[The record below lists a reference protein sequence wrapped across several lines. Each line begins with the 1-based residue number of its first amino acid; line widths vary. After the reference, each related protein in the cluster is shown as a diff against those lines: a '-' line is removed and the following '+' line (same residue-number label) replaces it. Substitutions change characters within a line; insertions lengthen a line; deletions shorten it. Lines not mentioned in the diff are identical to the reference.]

1 MFFRSITLAVCLLCS
16 NLAAEFKF
24 EEYVASNAENFV
36 KDLSEEFPPSKESE
50 YEKAKKDLA
59 ANFKVKKWAKGL
71 NAAKLILTYP
81 TKDPET
87 LIDVAIFCYNAYKN
101 IKRANYEYSSVVQ
114 YAAFFAYQNARSNL
128 QKAQALLLYSKHSY
142 NKGALEEAN
151 ELYSLKKLREKDHR
165 FKDIHE
171 FKYLEHSLEESPQG
185 AILHLHFSHNLD
197 ITEPENYVEI
207 SPSVD
212 GFVHAEGRTISIS
225 GFQSGMEY
233 KVKLRPGIKSVF
245 DEKIDSKNEVSFFV
259 NDLKPIISFPGNT
272 YIYPKQEKIL
282 IPVRAINIDSAKVAL
297 YRIPDRNIVNNLNS
311 LMKNSYHRHVAEEL
325 FSTKIDFNGK
335 ATPNQTIT
343 KNLDVTKSIP
353 ELKPGIYVLQI
364 TQEGALQYQGTENNQ
379 WFIVTDIGLTTFK
392 SDQTL
397 VVQTRAFSSAKPL
410 KNIQLEL
417 VSADNDILGTATTD
431 SNGFAE
437 FPKELL
443 NGKAGK
449 RPVAIFAKNEQLGF
463 SFLSLKSA
471 GFDFSDRGAKGR
483 KVQNNY
489 DAMIF
494 CERGI
499 YRPDEKVNV
508 AAILRNAQGKEVSAT
523 PLTFIVKTPKGTEIK
538 RETIDGD
545 DLGSYHTEYHL
556 PADCPMGMWSIEIFV
571 DPTKSRINSTEFR
584 VDDFSP
590 NKIDLS
596 LTPLKQT
603 VKPGETQKC
612 TLRAHYLYG
621 APVNDRKAILEAKIA
636 PNPTP
641 FSKWKNFSFGL
652 EDDKFISQ
660 VVNGT
665 TAVITDGK
673 TELTVDL
680 PTDLSCSQALKID
693 LSARLAD
700 APSSQQVVT
709 TVNMLTQP
717 YIVGIFEKETG
728 NSKNLQIEIIA
739 VDCDG
744 NLLSVDD
751 LEYTFFKSEAHYQW
765 YKDRGSWSYQKVFQD
780 KPLDKGKF
788 DTKDNSPTVLSFENK
803 DGAHHAIE
811 IRQKDGTKIAKC
823 HLGKQYSTS
832 KDQPDNLLITPE
844 TKVVKLGESAVL
856 RVNAPFEGEATIIAG
871 LNSVQTKDTVHL
883 KKGGNIVKVPT
894 HESWGS
900 GAYVLISL
908 VRPLDKKIT
917 EIQPKRL
924 VGLHWIQIDHKD
936 KVLDVKLD
944 LPEHIKSQ
952 SQLKIPVEIKN
963 LSNQKTRL
971 IVAIV
976 DEGVI
981 GLTNFTA
988 PDPIKYFF
996 GQRELGLEMRNV
1008 YGYIIDS
1015 VDADVIDI
1023 RSGGDGLM
1031 LRRGAFVPRINDKV
1045 LSFFDGDVHLNSE
1058 GKAEVH
1064 MDVPVFF
1071 GKLKVYAVAI
1081 SKNKMGSQSG
1091 TIIVKDNLIVDPN
1104 LPTFLTVGDENH
1116 FNIRLENTSDKTI
1129 EFEMNI
1135 SFDEALQASTH
1146 KQTIK
1151 LDPKEQKVLRLK
1163 ANAEKVGEGTVSI
1176 QANGDQINYEHS
1188 TKVEVRPVYQPVLS
1202 TSMHEIKPNKN
1213 LNLSKEE
1220 ILNGLNATNAEG
1232 DLFITNQGPWN
1243 FGKIQKWLLN
1253 YPFGCT
1259 QQIISKGFAAI
1270 FALKQCK
1277 DNAFEAN
1284 RLEYQRIC
1292 YEIIELLNERQS
1304 YNGSWGMWPRESS
1317 DFEIT
1322 SYAIE
1327 MLLYGQ
1333 DCGLTVPKTMIE
1345 KALQFAKNQINSIDW
1360 QIKDGRKKA
1369 DCIAGFVKLC
1379 SQTKKID
1386 TATTR
1391 YCFDEYFEK
1400 CDTPVGKA
1408 LFTAAVAS
1416 IQDLGR
1422 VKRGI
1427 KSLES
1432 AISKGITLDDA
1443 ASIVAHLTSF
1453 KEIDSIEEMLQTLN
1467 KILQNGMNG
1476 NITKLNTQTL
1486 AMILKSNFE
1495 YVGPNSK
1502 ELKISVNEKS
1512 YNANSHLN
1520 LAIKP
1525 LDDLAV
1531 QNQGDDSIWL
1541 FINAYGIPKEPE
1553 PTTEKG
1559 IKCTRTFHKTD
1570 GTKIDPHN
1578 MTIGERVVVV
1588 IEGKISA
1595 QENEGFMMLSE
1606 WLPAGFTHTN
1616 TTSNYEWLKGTTDNA
1631 TVQKR
1636 HDRYIASW
1644 KQPAKS
1650 EEFKIVYEII
1660 ATHTGKFQHPGLH
1673 VENMINPSHYASYAP
1688 TTTVVQDSN
1697 SDSNEDEKKDKSD

>member
-1 MFFRSITLAVCLLCS
+1 MFFRSIALAVCLLCS
-16 NLAAEFKF
+16 TLKAEFKF
-24 EEYVASNAENFV
+24 EEYIENSA
-36 KDLSEEFPPSKESE
+36 KDFISDLCAEFPPAKEKE
-50 YEKAKKDLA
+50 YEEAKKQLEKNFKAKKWA
-59 ANFKVKKWAKGL
+59 AGL
-71 NAAKLILTYP
+71 NAARTILTHHE
-81 TKDPET
+81 KHPEA
-87 LIDVAIFCYNAYKN
+87 LISVAIFCYHANKQ
-101 IKRANYEYSSVVQ
+101 IKRANYEYSRTCQ
-114 YAAFFAYQNARSNL
+114 YAAYFAYQSAKTNL
-128 QKAQALLLYSKHSY
+128 QKAQALLLYCTDNY
-142 NKGALEEAN
+142 APNGLEEAN
-151 ELYSLKKLREKDHR
+151 KLYSIKKLREEDSR
-165 FKDIHE
+165 FKDIYK
-171 FKYLEHSLEESPQG
+171 FKYENHNLEESPQG
-185 AILHLHFSHNLD
+185 AILNLNFSQNLE
-197 ITEPENYVEI
+197 ITEPENYLEI
-207 SPSVD
+207 SPNVD
-212 GFVHAEGRTISIS
+212 GFTQVEGKSISIS
-225 GFQSGMEY
+225 GFQSGTEY
-233 KVKLRPGIKSVF
+233 KVKIRPGIQSAF
-245 DEKIDSKNEVSFFV
+245 DEKIDSENEVSFFV
-259 NDLKPIISFPGNT
+259 NDLKPIIRFSNT

-282 IPVRAINIDSAKVAL
+282 IPVRAINIDSAKVTL

-311 LMKNSYHRHVAEEL
+311 LMETSYQLHVAENL

-353 ELKPGIYVLQI
+353 ELKPGIYVLRVA
-364 TQEGALQYQGTENNQ
+364 QEGVLQYRGEENNQ

-397 VVQTRAFSSAKPL
+397 VVQARAFSSAKPL

-431 SNGFAE
+431 SDGFAE

-463 SFLSLKSA
+463 SFLSLSSA

-483 KVQNNY
+483 KIKNDY
-489 DAMIF
+489 DVMIF

-508 AAILRNAQGKEVSAT
+508 AAILRNAQGKEVPTT

-538 RETIDGD
+538 RETINGD
-545 DLGSYHTEYHL
+545 DLGSYHTEYHI
-556 PADCPMGMWSIEIFV
+556 PADCPVGMWSIEIFV
-571 DPTKSRINSTEFR
+571 DPTKSPINSTEFR

-590 NKIDLS
+590 NKMELS
-596 LTPLKQT
+596 LTPVKKT

-621 APVNDRKAILEAKIA
+621 APVDKCKAILEAKITTDH
-636 PNPTP
+636 TP
-641 FSKWKNFSFGL
+641 FTKWKNFRFGL
-652 EDDKFISQ
+652 EDDKFVSQ

-665 TAVITDGK
+665 TSLITDGK

-680 PTDLSCSQALKID
+680 PTDLSCSQALKVD

-717 YIVGIFEKETG
+717 YIVGIHEKETG
-728 NSKNLQIEIIA
+728 TSKNIEIEIIT

-744 NLLSVDD
+744 NLVSTDD

-765 YKDRGSWSYQKVFQD
+765 YKDKGSWNYQKVFQD
-780 KPLDKGKF
+780 KPLDKGKI
-788 DTKDNSPTVLSFENK
+788 DTKDSSPTILSFENK
-803 DGAHHAIE
+803 DDAHHAIE
-811 IRQKDGTKIAKC
+811 IRQKDGTKVAKY
-823 HLGKQYSTS
+823 HLGKQFNTG

-844 TKVVKLGESAVL
+844 TKVVKLGEPAVL
-856 RVNAPFEGEATIIAG
+856 RVNAPFEGEATIISG
-871 LNSVQTKDTVHL
+871 LNSVQTKDTIHL
-883 KKGGNIVKVPT
+883 NKGSNIVKVPT

-917 EIQPKRL
+917 EIQPKRI

-936 KVLDVKLD
+936 SVLDVKLD
-944 LPEHIKSQ
+944 LPEHIKPQ
-952 SQLKIPVEIKN
+952 SQLKVPVQIEN
-963 LSNQKTRL
+963 TSNQKARL
-971 IVAIV
+971 MIAIV

-996 GQRELGLEMRNV
+996 GQRELGLEMRDV
-1008 YGYIIDS
+1008 YGYIIDP

-1064 MDVPVFF
+1064 MDVPLFF

-1081 SKNKMGSQSG
+1081 TKNKMGSQSG
-1091 TIIVKDNLIVDPN
+1091 TTIVKDTLIVDPN
-1104 LPTFLTVGDENH
+1104 LPIFLTVDDENH
-1116 FNIRLENTSDKTI
+1116 FNIRLENTSDQAI
-1129 EFEMNI
+1129 EFEI
-1135 SFDEALQASTH
+1135 SIIFEEALQANTH
-1146 KQTIK
+1146 KETIK
-1151 LDPKEQKVLRLK
+1151 LDPKEQKNLRLK
-1163 ANAEKVGEGTVSI
+1163 ANAEQVGEGTVSI
-1176 QANGDQINYEHS
+1176 QAKGEQINYKHS

-1213 LNLSKEE
+1213 LDLSKEE
-1220 ILNGLNATNAEG
+1220 ILKGLNATKAEG
-1232 DLFITNQGPWN
+1232 DLFITNRGPWN

-1253 YPFGCT
+1253 YPFGCN

-1270 FALKQCK
+1270 FAIKQCK
-1277 DNAFEAN
+1277 DDTTEAS

-1304 YNGSWGMWPRESS
+1304 SNGNWGMWPRESS
-1317 DFEIT
+1317 YFEIT

-1327 MLLYGQ
+1327 MLIYGQ
-1333 DCGLTVPKTMIE
+1333 DCGLTVPKTMVE
-1345 KALQFAKNQINSIDW
+1345 KAVQFAKNQINSIDW
-1360 QIKDGRKKA
+1360 QIRDGRKKA

-1379 SQTKKID
+1379 SQAKKID

-1422 VKRGI
+1422 VKRGV

-1443 ASIVAHLTSF
+1443 ASIVAHLTPF
-1453 KEIDSIEEMLQTLN
+1453 KEIDIIEEMLQTLN

-1476 NITKLNTQTL
+1476 DITKLNTQTL
-1486 AMILKSNFE
+1486 AMILKSNFG
-1495 YVGPNSK
+1495 YAVPNSK
-1502 ELKISVNEKS
+1502 KIKISVNEKS
-1512 YNANSHLN
+1512 YNANSNLN

-1525 LDDLAV
+1525 LDELAV

-1553 PTTEKG
+1553 PTAEKG

-1570 GTKIDPHN
+1570 GTKIDPQN
-1578 MTIGERVVVV
+1578 MTIGERVVVI

-1631 TVQKR
+1631 TIQKR

-1688 TTTVVQDSN
+1688 TTTVVQDGN
-1697 SDSNEDEKKDKSD
+1697 GDSNEDEKKDKSD